1 VGGKRI
7 RNDTGGARKSAQYG
21 LVGQALLDTL
31 AKGLGKEFTPEVKAA
46 WVETYGLVASVM
58 KNADA

>member
-1 VGGKRI
+1 
-7 RNDTGGARKSAQYG
+7 
-21 LVGQALLDTL
+21 LDTL